1 MSATTAPVVA
11 EELYSRRGPHA
22 SAYADHPGGGRRT
35 LHEGRPAALVVPTVS
50 GMNDRGLEGAGSPP
64 SVVATTVRA
73 AAPYAMTGTVW
84 SRAGRVAAYG
94 AAVAMTPYFVLKVF
108 WTLDGLRGGG
118 LHEGAWSHLD
128 WAVIN
133 GLTVVMSGLAML
145 LGLALA
151 QRWGRRVPA
160 WLMLLPAWIGMGFLV
175 PMIPL
180 IPILAVITDTGGTTG
195 EAPMTAGETAL
206 LSVSFAGFALGVAVA
221 APVYAARRWP
231 EAFSSGD
238 VSRLGLRV
246 TMARLAAALCVALGL
261 PQLFWALGGTFGLN
275 GATLASRDVR
285 WHMLTVNGAVWAL
298 CAAAGLWRLTRRVN
312 WVTLLL
318 SWLASGFLFTWGSWK
333 AVFSFAVAPESP
345 SPEQP
350 WVLTLQN
357 HFGAV
362 AGLLILVVVLL
373 TVSERRRP
381 TDVLPAQSE
390 SSADRSSRA
399 TAAGRVTIAR

>member
-1 MSATTAPVVA
+1 MRKGEGREGAVSPGSVVGTTAGVADPYATT
-11 EELYSRRGPHA
+11 ETNRSR
-22 SAYADHPGGGRRT
+22 
-35 LHEGRPAALVVPTVS
+35 V
-50 GMNDRGLEGAGSPP
+50 
-64 SVVATTVRA
+64 
-73 AAPYAMTGTVW
+73 
-84 SRAGRVAAYG
+84 GRVAAYG
-94 AAVAMTPYFVLKVF
+94 AAVAMTPYFVMKIF
-108 WTLDGLRGGG
+108 WTMDGLRGGG

-128 WAVIN
+128 WAVVN

-151 QRWGRRVPA
+151 QLWGLRVPA

-175 PMIPL
+175 PVIPL
-180 IPILAVITDTGGTTG
+180 IPVLALITETGGTTG
-195 EAPMTAGETAL
+195 EAPMSAGETAL
-206 LSVSFAGFALGVAVA
+206 LSVSFAGFALGVAIA

-231 EAFSSGD
+231 EAFSGGA

-275 GATLASRDVR
+275 GATLAGRDVR
-285 WHMLTVNGAVWAL
+285 WHLLTANGAVWAL
-298 CAAAGLWRLTRRVN
+298 CAAAGLWRLTRRVSRA
-312 WVTLLL
+312 TLLL
-318 SWLASGFLFTWGSWK
+318 SWLASGFLFAWGSWK
-333 AVFSFAVAPESP
+333 ATFSFAVAPESP

-350 WVLTLQN
+350 WVSTLEN

-373 TVSERRRP
+373 TVAERRPP
-381 TDVLPAQSE
+381 TGVLPAQSGP
-390 SSADRSSRA
+390 SADSSSRA